1 MQRTHVQTL
10 GAVGCFTGMYLVIA
24 ILAALRLQN
33 WEFVLYIFVVF
44 AFAFVAVALRIKI
57 HLPISMLWAL
67 SVWGLLHMAGGLF
80 PVPAGWATDGGKQV
94 LYSLWVFTDL
104 LKYDQLV
111 HAYGFGVATLIC
123 WWALKLLLRRSVT
136 SGGVLLFCV
145 LAGMGLGAFN
155 EMIEFF
161 AVLLL
166 PETNVGGYINTGWD
180 LVFNFLGCVIA
191 AVLIRVY
198 AERRSPISISE

>member
-80 PVPAGWATDGGKQV
+80 PVSAGGGADGGEQG
-94 LYSLWVFTDL
+94 VFSFWGVTGL
-104 LKYDQLV
+104 L
-111 HAYGFGVATLIC
+111 
-123 WWALKLLLRRSVT
+123 
-136 SGGVLLFCV
+136 
-145 LAGMGLGAFN
+145 
-155 EMIEFF
+155 
-161 AVLLL
+161 
-166 PETNVGGYINTGWD
+166 
-180 LVFNFLGCVIA
+180 
-191 AVLIRVY
+191 
-198 AERRSPISISE
+198 